1 MILMLETLGKVRVML
16 KNTQAQTL
24 VQSIP
29 LPALEYGWAQKS
41 SSHGGGAT
49 VSSVY
54 KDPLGLIS
62 SPLPPS
68 WSIDLPKDKGESQ
81 GG

>member
-16 KNTQAQTL
+16 KYTQAQTL

-29 LPALEYGWAQKS
+29 LPALEYGWAPKS
-41 SSHGGGAT
+41 SSNGGGAT

-62 SPLPPS
+62 SPHLS
-68 WSIDLPKDKGESQ
+68 LLLGL
-81 GG
+81 